1 MRTHSDACRWPGATL
16 IPYLLCL
23 ICLNPEPRDRYSDHA
38 AESTGDQ
45 GGDNLIFRYI
55 CPNTRCGEQQ
65 ASAQYYARATRLS
78 WPPRKT
84 VDCATMQQNSNS
96 FARPHHI
103 THNCPSTRCGEL
115 AFGASKTTRWCEHG
129 SKYRARGDVM
139 ETMIILFRSNPQLMC
154 LCNTTCVFPSSYDP
168 RALGK
173 RDVFK
178 LEVSFHRDMG
188 RKAKRTPAVSH
199 DNYQWGGPTIGLKT
213 ILQATATTRAS

>member
-23 ICLNPEPRDRYSDHA
+23 ICLNPEPRDRYSDPA
-38 AESTGDQ
+38 TESTGDQ

-139 ETMIILFRSNPQLMC
+139 ETMIILYRSNPQLMC
-154 LCNTTCVFPSSYDP
+154 LFV
-168 RALGK
+168 
-173 RDVFK
+173 
-178 LEVSFHRDMG
+178 
-188 RKAKRTPAVSH
+188 TPLMCS
-199 DNYQWGGPTIGLKT
+199 
-213 ILQATATTRAS
+213 LQATTQGPLENEMYSSSRSLSTGTWEEKQSEHLLYHTTTTSEGGQRLCWK